1 MFLQSFWRQSVDK
14 GSLPELLRRFVISEV
29 FVLTIK
35 SNITGYEGIN
45 VLRAIKTTNENKP
58 VIKLILHRDNIKK
71 DRLWGTP

>member
-14 GSLPELLRRFVISEV
+14 GSLPVLLRRFVISEV
-29 FVLTIK
+29 FFLTIK

-58 VIKLILHRDNIKK
+58 VIKLILHRDSIKK
-71 DRLWGTP
+71 DRL

>member
-71 DRLWGTP
+71 DRL